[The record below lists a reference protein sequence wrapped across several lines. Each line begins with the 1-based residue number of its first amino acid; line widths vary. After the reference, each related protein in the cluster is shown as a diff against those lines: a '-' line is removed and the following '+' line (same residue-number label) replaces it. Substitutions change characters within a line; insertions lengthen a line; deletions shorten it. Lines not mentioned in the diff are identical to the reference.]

1 MSVNIYLIRHGKT
14 LGAAALNGRTDVAV
28 AKKTQQEICQKLLE
42 QYEFTQVVS
51 SPLRRCWEL
60 GKLLHQTKPS
70 LSLQSVAAFQ
80 ELDFGRYDGVPY
92 DELGENWRDLEAF
105 WQAPEKVT
113 LPGAEPLSLGFARV
127 QLAWQQLV
135 SGCQT
140 DTALI
145 AHGGTIRFILADVL
159 GVNWAN
165 PKWYSTLEIANQSV
179 THIEINRYQGETFF
193 KVKTIGARL

>member
-1 MSVNIYLIRHGKT
+1 MSVSIYLIRHGKT
-14 LGAAALNGRTDVAV
+14 LGPAALNGRTDAEVAPQ
-28 AKKTQQEICQKLLE
+28 TQQDICQKLLK
-42 QYEFTQVVS
+42 QYQFHQVVS
-51 SPLRRCWEL
+51 SPLSRCWEL
-60 GKLLHQTKPS
+60 AKRLHQTNPS
-70 LSLQSVAAFQ
+70 LSLHSVAAFQ

-92 DELGENWRDLEAF
+92 DELGDSWRDLEAF
-105 WQAPEKVT
+105 WQAPNHVT
-113 LPGAEPLSLGFARV
+113 LPGAEPLALGFARV

-135 SGCQT
+135 AECQT
-140 DTALI
+140 DTAVI

-165 PKWYSTLEIANQSV
+165 PKWYSTLDIANQSV